1 MTDLEQQAR
10 LYAVTIV
17 PSADEGFVASIP
29 DFPRVYT
36 SGETPEE
43 ALANAYEAIAL
54 SLAWYVEQ
62 GQPTPAPS
70 VPAIAA

>member
-1 MTDLEQQAR
+1 MTNLEQQAR
-10 LYAVTIV
+10 RYAVTIL
-17 PSADEGFVASIP
+17 PDADEGFIARIP

-36 SGETPEE
+36 NGDTPEE

-62 GQPTPAPS
+62 GQPMPTPSAS
-70 VPAIAA
+70 ALAA